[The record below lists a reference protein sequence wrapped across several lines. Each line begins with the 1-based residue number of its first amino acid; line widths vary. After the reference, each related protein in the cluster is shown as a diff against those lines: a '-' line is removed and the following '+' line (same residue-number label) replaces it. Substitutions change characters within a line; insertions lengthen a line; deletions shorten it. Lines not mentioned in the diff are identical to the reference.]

1 VLFSLSKAELE
12 KLVLFFFGGQ
22 QLQRSHSHSHSL
34 AVAMKSGFAIVVIG
48 YYSHYKPRKQAADHL
63 ERRLAALGENC
74 RVFN

>member
-1 VLFSLSKAELE
+1 
-12 KLVLFFFGGQ
+12 
-22 QLQRSHSHSHSL
+22 
-34 AVAMKSGFAIVVIG
+34 MKSGFAIVVIG